1 MTDAPRDTRHLRPE
15 TLAVHAG
22 TTRSPF
28 GETSEALFLTQ
39 GFTYP
44 DMETAEARFKA
55 RAEGTFIYSRFGNPT
70 VAMFEERM
78 AALEGAE
85 AARATATGMAGVAAA
100 LLGPLRAGD
109 HLVASRVLFGSC
121 HYIVTE
127 LLPKFGIETT
137 LVDGTDL
144 DAWRGALR
152 PTTRAFFLESPA
164 NPTLELVDIAAI
176 AQIAH
181 EAGALLVVDNALGIP
196 TVSRP
201 LDLGADIVTYSA
213 TKHIDGQGRCL
224 GGLVMGAKTL
234 IEERIQPYLRHT
246 GPALSPFNAWV
257 MLKGL
262 ETLSVRVRAQTESAL
277 AMARALERAEGVARV
292 RYPGLETD
300 PFHALCRKQMTGG
313 GTVLAVDL
321 EGGKEAAFA
330 FGRALRVIRISNN
343 FGDAKSMVTHPATT
357 THERFSPAARA
368 EIGIG
373 DGMLR
378 LSAGLEHPEDLVED
392 VLAAAQAAARVR

>member
-1 MTDAPRDTRHLRPE
+1 MTDTTPRALRPE

-85 AARATATGMAGVAAA
+85 TARATATGMAGVAAA

-176 AQIAH
+176 ARIAR

-224 GGLVMGAKTL
+224 GGLVMGAKAL

-262 ETLSVRVRAQTESAL
+262 ETLSVRVRAQTQNAL

-292 RYPGLETD
+292 RYPGLATD

-378 LSAGLEHPEDLVED
+378 ISAGLEHPDDLVDD
-392 VLAAAQAAARVR
+392 VLAAAQAAARMR